1 MTINPLEI
9 RRKRRK
15 QALKRARKERRA
27 AKRAREL
34 ENRPAP
40 VPFVVGVNR
49 SGTTLLRMM
58 LDSHP
63 DLAIPPETH
72 FIPALFDA
80 VKERRK
86 AGDRMS
92 AAEVVDFLV
101 QHRRWGDFGLDEAVL
116 LERIEKDKK
125 VRPKNVLRAFY
136 QLYAENQGKT
146 RYGDKTPGYVK
157 QMGIVHRTLPE
168 SRFIHLIRDG
178 RDVALSRED
187 RTDDEDMTVER
198 HAKIWKR
205 RINRARGQVPRI
217 KHYVEVRYEDLVDDP
232 ESVLRTI
239 CEFIE
244 LPFDSAMLS
253 YHERSADRLQEI
265 ARDLDDEDGG
275 ALRPAV
281 ERMEAHSLVT
291 EAPRSD
297 RVGRWRESMDPGDVA
312 QFEAIAGDLL
322 DDLGYEVST
331 PEGRE
336 TVASALAES
345 EAESAAES
353 ASPSASGSGSGLG
366 GNS

>member
-1 MTINPLEI
+1 MILNPLEI

-15 QALKRARKERRA
+15 QAKKRARKERRA
-27 AKRAREL
+27 AKRAHEL

-72 FIPALFDA
+72 FIPALSDTL
-80 VKERRK
+80 KQRRK

-92 AAEVVDFLV
+92 APEVVDFLV
-101 QHRRWGDFGLDEAVL
+101 EHRRWGDFGLDQDVL
-116 LERIEKDKK
+116 RERIEKNDK
-125 VRPKNVLRAFY
+125 VRPKTVMRAFY
-136 QLYAENQGKT
+136 ELYAESQGKT

-157 QMGIVHRTLPE
+157 QMGVVHRMLPE
-168 SRFIHLIRDG
+168 ARFVHLIRDG
-178 RDVALSRED
+178 RDVAISREG
-187 RTDDEDMTVER
+187 RMTAEDLTVER

-205 RINRARGQVPRI
+205 RISRARRQVPRI
-217 KHYVEVRYEDLVDDP
+217 KHYLEVRYEDLIEDP
-232 ESVLRTI
+232 EPVLREI

-244 LPFDSAMLS
+244 LPYDPAMLD

-281 ERMEAHSLVT
+281 ERVQAHSLVT

-297 RVGRWRESMDPGDVA
+297 RVGRWRDLMDPADVA
-312 QFEAIAGDLL
+312 RFEAIAGDLL

-336 TVASALAES
+336 AVASSAAEAEA
-345 EAESAAES
+345 EAESG
-353 ASPSASGSGSGLG
+353 SGSGSGLG
-366 GNS
+366 GSS